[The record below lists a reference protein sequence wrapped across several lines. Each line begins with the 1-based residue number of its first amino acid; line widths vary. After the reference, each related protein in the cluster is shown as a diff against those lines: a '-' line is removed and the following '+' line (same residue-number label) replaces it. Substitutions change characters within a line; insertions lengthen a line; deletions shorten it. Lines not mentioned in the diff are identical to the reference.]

1 MMDIKLK
8 LSGTSSNMWKCLLA
22 GVAMWCLSAE
32 AESHPL
38 PLDFASIEW
47 VQSTGKEWVDTGIPA
62 RFGLAFDA
70 DLMPCAS
77 VNNVCVCGAFDA
89 ANADGKYRLLLL
101 HIFNGWFYR
110 AGARLASAGT
120 ATKDA
125 RTTIHT
131 EILQGSQRLVIDGE
145 QKNASTETSDYTNL
159 GTVNLF
165 LFALNYGN
173 SRADYFSQTRI
184 YSCKITDVV
193 NDNTVLR
200 DFVPCRNAGGVAGL
214 WDKVSGTF
222 FAPNGGKLRGSDD
235 SDTYI
240 TWIQTT
246 ATANDVGSFVDT
258 GVPAKSG
265 LVSDFDLA
273 WLDKTNDRAVSGA
286 FASTTDST
294 KRFLPLH
301 IYSTQGMQ
309 WGYRYG
315 GTFTSSGIATTT
327 ARTQIH
333 TEMLTGSQLLSV
345 NGIVVKTSNYAGEID
360 FTQTLYLFALNKV
373 GTVDYCSSMRLYSC
387 TMNNAVKGYT
397 RQFRPV
403 RLLDGRIGLAD
414 VANGNQFYA
423 IQKKNRVDS
432 KGKITVTAP
441 DFTYGGVYYTLDGSV
456 LETHEGELVDDC
468 LVGYSRMVHVGPYT
482 LDATGVETYSI
493 PLEVAGGRFSLQ
505 NDAAKTV
512 TVAGTL
518 TLKGRAKVAIDVLPE
533 GNDAFVV
540 GALDLAFASA
550 EEPVLLEVNG
560 VGISSLAAGEVRT
573 IISGANVAFTE
584 ADAAKFK
591 VMGFAAQVAVRN
603 GALVLVPVAAEE
615 AVWSGAEGDGKW
627 STAGNWAA
635 NSVPAVG
642 AGVQFNLA
650 AGGETTC
657 DLGNGFVVH
666 DLRFGAEAG
675 SFIHTGDELY
685 VQAAISNET
694 ASAQYLPLPMSFGI
708 TGVPFEFAAVGD
720 LTLTG
725 GVKSVVSPALV
736 KTGAG
741 TLYLPD
747 EAVAGATNVEV
758 RAGTLKL
765 DATGRASAS
774 APGEIHI
781 AAGARLDFNAQED
794 GVAILAR
801 SQATHE
807 KTIYVA
813 GDGPDGQGAIVNSPR
828 LRIDNVYLGHLVL
841 TGDASINGGMI
852 CCAPLAGLEVA
863 PRVEGPHALTIL
875 NDYATGKEYVSLN
888 DCTIELDRVNL
899 RGCLQFSA
907 GLTGCITNGIHAYPG
922 GKLFLT
928 GANLP
933 AAMPI
938 VVDEGTLELNVWG
951 KAASSASAMT
961 IPAGTAIRINTH
973 TSTSMLYALTVSGA
987 VTNNGL
993 LRAEQN
999 KMLTLSGRLVGNGV
1013 LEGASV
1019 RFSGANSCWAMEA
1032 DDTGFTSKIE
1042 VTGVTDPAFLVGLKN
1057 VEIVYTGATDELKTF
1072 AIASAGNLTTAQ
1084 ALEMKLLV
1092 TNAQGESIPNCWLAC
1107 EDGQFVVHL
1116 SDAQMVRTA
1125 VWRGMAGASLG
1136 DVANW
1141 CCSNDVE
1148 QLVGAQPMTA
1158 TQVLLPD
1165 GCVVMSPDDFPF
1177 TVRKVVLPAFIG
1189 DDCDFRGIPHVVNG
1203 TLDLKGHNLWVSTL
1217 TGSGT
1222 ITDTVGRGELHVDV
1236 GEAVTATNS
1245 SVALTGGL
1253 TFVKEGPGTFIAAKK
1268 MQSYT
1273 GGNVFAAGTF
1283 IPNGNADS
1291 YSYGAQGATNVV
1303 AEGAVFDL
1311 AGTKAHRLGTF
1322 VLDGGTILNDTTDSS
1337 YQMEASTF
1345 FAYVVL
1351 TKDSTFA
1358 GENYGILG
1366 LSWSKTSLALDGHR
1380 MAVDLHPDTRFFMV
1394 NTEVTG
1400 GGGIV
1405 VSNGVLRLGYVT
1417 QNTPGVNAPDV
1428 TLELVNSTLWLD
1440 ADSTFGTYI
1449 PAATAVTNQV
1459 VEGTVLTL
1467 TRGFKPCD
1475 NAQLVPCKLLSG
1487 TVLDFS
1493 ACTQTVPGE
1502 QLSFEAGAQID
1513 IEVGSRTCHTG
1524 EVLMSWTEKPAG
1536 ITFKRLG
1543 RGTPVWATAE
1553 GLVVGTGTVLIV
1565 R

>member
-1 MMDIKLK
+1 MDIGLNM
-8 LSGTSSNMWKCLLA
+8 SGVVSNMWKCLLA
-22 GVAMWCLSAE
+22 GVAMWGLSAG
-32 AESHPL
+32 AEQHPL
-38 PLDFASIEW
+38 PLDFAPIEW
-47 VQSTGKEWVDTGIPA
+47 VQSTGEEWVDTGIPA
-62 RFGLAFDA
+62 RFGLAFDV

-89 ANADGKYRLLLL
+89 ANNDGKYRLLLL
-101 HIFNGWFYR
+101 HVYNGWFYR
-110 AGARLASAGT
+110 AGARSASVGA
-120 ATKDA
+120 ATKDV

-131 EILQGSQRLVIDGE
+131 EILQGSQKIVIAGS
-145 QKNASTETSDYTNL
+145 QKNASTATSDYTNQ
-159 GTVNLF
+159 GTANLF

-173 SRADYFSQTRI
+173 SRAEYFSQTRI

-193 NDNTVLR
+193 NGNTVLR

-222 FAPNGGKLRGSDD
+222 FAPNGGKLRGADD
-235 SDTYI
+235 VDTYI
-240 TWIQTT
+240 TWLQTT
-246 ATANDVGSFVDT
+246 ATDRDLGSFVDT

-265 LVSDFDLA
+265 LVSDFDMM
-273 WLDKTNDRAVSGA
+273 WLDTNNDRAVAGA
-286 FASTTDST
+286 FASTTDA
-294 KRFLPLH
+294 KQRFLPLH
-301 IYSTQGMQ
+301 IYSTKGMQ

-315 GTFTSSGIATTT
+315 GTFTSSGTATTT
-327 ARTQIH
+327 ARAQIH

-345 NGIVVKTSNYAGEID
+345 NGIVQKVSNYSGEID
-360 FTQTLYLFALNKV
+360 FSQTLYLFALNKV

-387 TMNNAVKGYT
+387 TMNNAEKGYM

-414 VANGNQFYA
+414 AANTNQFYA
-423 IQKKNRVDS
+423 VQKKNRVDS
-432 KGKITVTAP
+432 KGKVTATAP
-441 DFTYGGVYYTLDGSV
+441 DFTYGGVYYTLRGAV
-456 LETHEGELVDDC
+456 LETHEGVLADDC
-468 LVGYSRMVHVGPYT
+468 LVGYSGMVHVGPYT

-518 TLKGRAKVAIDVLPE
+518 SLKGRAKVAIDLLPK

-540 GALDLAFASA
+540 GGLDLASASA

-560 VGISSLAAGEVRT
+560 VGVSSLAAGDVRT
-573 IISGANVAFTE
+573 LISGANVALTD

-591 VMGFAAQVAVRN
+591 VMGFAAQAAVRN
-603 GALVLVPVAAEE
+603 GALVLIPVAAEA
-615 AVWSGAEGDGKW
+615 AVWSGAEEDGKW

-635 NSVPAVG
+635 NAIPAVG

-650 AGGETTC
+650 AGGTTTC

-666 DLRFGAEAG
+666 DIRFGAGAG

-708 TGVPFEFAAVGD
+708 TGVPFEFAAAGD

-725 GVKSVVSPALV
+725 GVKSVVSPWLV
-736 KTGAG
+736 KTGEG
-741 TLYLPD
+741 TLHLPD
-747 EAVAGATNVEV
+747 EAVAGATNIEV

-765 DATGRASAS
+765 DATGRAGESVA
-774 APGEIHI
+774 GEIRI
-781 AAGARLDFNAQED
+781 AAGARLDFNVQED
-794 GVAILAR
+794 GLSTLAR
-801 SQATHE
+801 SLATHE

-828 LRIDNVYLGHLVL
+828 LRIDNAYLAHLVL

-852 CCAPLAGLEVA
+852 CCAPLAGLEA
-863 PRVEGPHALTIL
+863 TARVEGAHALTIL
-875 NDYATGKEYVSLN
+875 SDYATGKEYVSLN
-888 DCTIELDRVNL
+888 DCTIELDRVNV
-899 RGCLQFSA
+899 RGSLQFSSS
-907 GLTGCITNGIHAYPG
+907 LKGCITNGIHAYPG

-933 AAMPI
+933 ATMPI
-938 VVDEGTLELNVWG
+938 VVDEGALELNVWG
-951 KAASSASAMT
+951 KAATSASAMT
-961 IPAGTAIRINTH
+961 IPEGTAIRINTH
-973 TSTSMLYALTVSGA
+973 TSTASLYAFTISGA

-999 KMLTLSGRLVGNGV
+999 KMLTLSGRLVGRGV

-1032 DDTGFTSKIE
+1032 DDNGFTSKID
-1042 VTGVTDPAFLVGLKN
+1042 VAGVTDPALLEGLKN
-1057 VEIVYTGATDELKTF
+1057 IEIVYTGATDALKTF
-1072 AIASAGNLTTAQ
+1072 AIASAGSLTTAQ
-1084 ALEMKLLV
+1084 ALEMTLLV

-1107 EDGQFVVHL
+1107 EDGQLVVHL
-1116 SDAQMVRTA
+1116 NDAQMVRTA
-1125 VWRGMAGASLG
+1125 VWRGTAGSSLG

-1148 QLVGAQPMTA
+1148 QLVGAQPMRA

-1165 GCVVMSPDDFPF
+1165 GCVVASPDDFPF

-1189 DDCDFRGIPHVVNG
+1189 GDCDFRSFSHTVDG
-1203 TLDLKGHNLWVSTL
+1203 TLDLKGHKLWVSTL
-1217 TGSGT
+1217 TGAGT

-1236 GEAVTATNS
+1236 AESATVTNS
-1245 SVALTGGL
+1245 SVVLTGGL
-1253 TFVKEGPGTFIAAKK
+1253 TFVKEGSGKFIAAKRS
-1268 MQSYT
+1268 QSYT

-1283 IPNGNADS
+1283 VPVGNADT
-1291 YSYGAQGATNVV
+1291 YVYGAQGATNVV

-1322 VLDGGTILNDTTDSS
+1322 VLDGGTILNATTDAS

-1345 FAYVVL
+1345 FAYVAL

-1449 PAATAVTNQV
+1449 PAATTATNQV

-1467 TRGFKPCD
+1467 TRGFTPCD
-1475 NAQLVPCKLLSG
+1475 NAQFVPCKLLSG
-1487 TVLDFS
+1487 AVLDFS

-1502 QLSFEAGAQID
+1502 RLSFEAGARID
-1513 IEVGSRTCHTG
+1513 VEVGSRTCRSG
-1524 EVLMSWTEKPAG
+1524 EVLMSWAEKPEGVA
-1536 ITFKRLG
+1536 FKRLG
-1543 RGTPVWATAE
+1543 RGTPVWATEE
-1553 GLVVGTGTVLIV
+1553 GLVVGTGTMIIV